1 MVQVCSRVEDEEYQ
15 CNDWTDADLMGLLD
29 QWDEDEEPIPPD
41 ELPDFSKS
49 GEETEEV
56 SSLWQTV
63 MFSFRDGAYAWETKD
78 FLIEQGRVEDVQ
90 LEQKTHKGR
99 YSEEERSDS

>member
-1 MVQVCSRVEDEEYQ
+1 MKNT
-15 CNDWTDADLMGLLD
+15 NDWTDADLEGLLD
-29 QWDEDEEPIPPD
+29 QWDEDEEPTPPD

-56 SSLWQTV
+56 SNLWQTV

-78 FLIEQGRVEDVQ
+78 FFVEQERVEDVQ

>member
-1 MVQVCSRVEDEEYQ
+1 MKNT
-15 CNDWTDADLMGLLD
+15 NDWTDADLEGLLD
-29 QWDEDEEPIPPD
+29 QWDEDEESIPPD

-49 GEETEEV
+49 GEEIEEV

-63 MFSFRDGAYAWETKD
+63 MFSFRDGAYAWEIKD